1 MKNKSKIEID
11 GIIKDV
17 NNNEITI
24 EVDGE
29 NKVYIN
35 DFFNLKV
42 GDNVKF
48 QTRFI
53 NVLEK
58 VVIYN

>member
-1 MKNKSKIEID
+1 MKNKSKIEIG

-24 EVDGE
+24 EVDGVK
-29 NKVYIN
+29 KVYIN

-48 QTRFI
+48 QTMFI

>member
-24 EVDGE
+24 EVDGIK
-29 NKVYIN
+29 KVYIN
-35 DFFNLKV
+35 EFFNLKV

-58 VVIYN
+58 VVIYD

>member
-1 MKNKSKIEID
+1 MKNQIDIAGVIKEI
-11 GIIKDV
+11 

-24 EVDGE
+24 EVDGK

>member
-1 MKNKSKIEID
+1 MKSKIEIG

-24 EVDGE
+24 EVDGVKE
-29 NKVYIN
+29 VYIN
-35 DFFNLKV
+35 EFFNLKV

-48 QTRFI
+48 QTKFI

-58 VVIYN
+58 VVIYD

>member
-24 EVDGE
+24 EVDGVKE
-29 NKVYIN
+29 VYIN
-35 DFFNLKV
+35 EFFNLKV

-48 QTRFI
+48 QTKFI

-58 VVIYN
+58 VVIYD

>member
-1 MKNKSKIEID
+1 MKSKIEID

-24 EVDGE
+24 EVDGVKE
-29 NKVYIN
+29 VYIN
-35 DFFNLKV
+35 EFFNLKV

-48 QTRFI
+48 QTKFI

>member
-1 MKNKSKIEID
+1 MKNQIDIAGVIKEI
-11 GIIKDV
+11 

-24 EVDGE
+24 EVDGK
-29 NKVYIN
+29 NKVYVN

-42 GDNVKF
+42 GDNVIF

>member
-1 MKNKSKIEID
+1 MKNQIDIAGVIKEI
-11 GIIKDV
+11 

-35 DFFNLKV
+35 NFFNLKV

-48 QTRFI
+48 QTIFI

>member
-1 MKNKSKIEID
+1 MKSKIEID

-24 EVDGE
+24 EVDGVKE
-29 NKVYIN
+29 VYIN

>member
-1 MKNKSKIEID
+1 MKNKIEID
-11 GIIKDV
+11 GIIKDI

-24 EVDGE
+24 EVYGE

-48 QTRFI
+48 QTIFI

-58 VVIYN
+58 FVIYN

>member
-1 MKNKSKIEID
+1 MKNQIDIAGVIKEI
-11 GIIKDV
+11 

-48 QTRFI
+48 QTIFI

>member
-24 EVDGE
+24 EVDGVKE
-29 NKVYIN
+29 VYIN
-35 DFFNLKV
+35 EFFNLKV

-48 QTRFI
+48 QTKFI

>member
-1 MKNKSKIEID
+1 MKNKIEID
-11 GIIKDV
+11 GIIKDI

-24 EVDGE
+24 EVYGE

-35 DFFNLKV
+35 NFFNLKV

-48 QTRFI
+48 QTIFI

>member
-24 EVDGE
+24 EVDGVK
-29 NKVYIN
+29 KVYIN

-48 QTRFI
+48 QTMFI

>member
-1 MKNKSKIEID
+1 MKNKIDIAGVIKEI
-11 GIIKDV
+11 

-24 EVDGE
+24 EVYGE